1 MLLDRLRGV
10 LVAQQ
15 KLVPA
20 ERLAGLVNGE
30 GGSRVGF
37 ESQSIRLNHIKTHSP
52 LVDFCAMRF
61 C

>member
-30 GGSRVGF
+30 GESRVGF
-37 ESQSIRLNHIKTHSP
+37 ESQGICLNHIKTHSP
-52 LVDFCAMRF
+52 LVDFYAMRF